1 MFLALA
7 CMAACGSLGSD
18 VKTQSLGNGEFR
30 LVCKVS
36 LATCLREAD
45 RLCMGNRFEVRSAK
59 DDRDYYGPATIA
71 ETEIRTSEAVIWC
84 GQRGRN
90 LSAHAGAGEAE
101 ASRPLVAS
109 PADQPGPG
117 PAPLRSA
124 PTPVSTATFR
134 VRVCVPG
141 ATQTCVGPAAC
152 PGGQTCLPDATGF
165 AGCDCGAER
174 QLPQKL
180 GP

>member
-30 LVCKVS
+30 LVCNVS
-36 LATCLREAD
+36 LASCLREVD

-59 DDRDYYGPATIA
+59 DDRDYYAPVTSL

-90 LSAHAGAGEAE
+90 SSAHAGAGEAE
-101 ASRPLVAS
+101 GGGPLVAG
-109 PADQPGPG
+109 AAEQPGPG
-117 PAPLRSA
+117 PGPLRAAS
-124 PTPVSTATFR
+124 TPVPTATL
-134 VRVCVPG
+134 RVCVPG
-141 ATQTCVGPAAC
+141 ATQTCVGPMAC
-152 PGGQTCLPDATGF
+152 PGGQTCLPDGTGF
-165 AGCDCGAER
+165 GPCDCGAER
-174 QLPQKL
+174 PLPQKL